1 VAPLEQTTFTTV
13 ILRVLRLRLFLGLW
27 ISCSVASMKAS
38 KPGNIFS
45 ISVMVVSLWVF
56 WCCLFGRG
64 SVSWIRGS
72 SFLIDVRTLVWLRL
86 TRYPSSVEEVY
97 SL

>member
-1 VAPLEQTTFTTV
+1 
-13 ILRVLRLRLFLGLW
+13 
-27 ISCSVASMKAS
+27 MKAS

-45 ISVMVVSLWVF
+45 ISVMGVSLWVF

-72 SFLIDVRTLVWLRL
+72 SFLMDVRTLVWLRL
-86 TRYPSSVEEVY
+86 TSILGGLRRCIVCSRVVV
-97 SL
+97 LVFCLLGLV